1 MRQNKKKR
9 KGIVRELLSWILYLV
24 FFFGAVY
31 LIVQYVGERTVVSGE
46 SMYPTLN
53 DGDSLIVDKISYRFV
68 EPDRYD
74 IVVFP
79 FRYQEDTF

>member
-24 FFFGAVY
+24 FFFGVVY

-53 DGDSLIVDKISYRFV
+53 DGDSMILSYFRSVIRRILFISNV
-68 EPDRYD
+68 
-74 IVVFP
+74 
-79 FRYQEDTF
+79 